1 MKTYVDNIWREK
13 LTIYHWSLSM
23 GSLKPVENS
32 LYFFSFWCINHS
44 TWKDRK
50 NKVMWLANIK
60 DWSVNGASLDSETN
74 IFATS
79 LRLS

>member
-1 MKTYVDNIWREK
+1 MPKPFN
-13 LTIYHWSLSM
+13 
-23 GSLKPVENS
+23 LKRQE
-32 LYFFSFWCINHS
+32 
-44 TWKDRK
+44 R
-50 NKVMWLANIK
+50 KVMWLANIK